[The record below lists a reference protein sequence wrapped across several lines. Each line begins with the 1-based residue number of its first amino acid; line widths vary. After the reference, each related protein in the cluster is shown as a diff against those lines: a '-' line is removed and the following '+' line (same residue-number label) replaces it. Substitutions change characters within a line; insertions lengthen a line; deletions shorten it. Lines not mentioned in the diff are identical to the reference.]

1 MVQLDVDRLSA
12 QLEQLG
18 VQRRG
23 QRGGTPPPALDTG
36 HPSLQQVSTSGT
48 LFLLSRR
55 GLLVVR
61 MKDSTELSKPTSLPH
76 LMERCCTSL
85 RVYLRAPAR
94 LTSRGSRL
102 MTSIV
107 TSSLGVGL
115 ITDSK

>member
-23 QRGGTPPPALDTG
+23 QRGGPPPAAVDTG
-36 HPSLQQVSTSGT
+36 HPSLQQVSTPGM

-61 MKDSTELSKPTSLPH
+61 MKGSTELSKPTSLPH
-76 LMERCCTSL
+76 LTGRCCTSL
-85 RVYLRAPAR
+85 RVYLKAPAR
-94 LTSRGSRL
+94 LTSPGSHL

-107 TSSLGVGL
+107 TSSLEVGL